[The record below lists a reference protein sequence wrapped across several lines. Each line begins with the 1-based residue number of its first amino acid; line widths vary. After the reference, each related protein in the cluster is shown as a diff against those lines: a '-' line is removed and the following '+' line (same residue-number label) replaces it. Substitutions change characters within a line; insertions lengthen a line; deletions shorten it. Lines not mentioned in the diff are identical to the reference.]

1 MGSIDITKNTSVRLG
16 NIGQVR
22 QAYAGDFSAPAKA
35 LGKMGEAVG
44 GIGKLVGNIAVDMQE
59 RENAAKVNEAMSS
72 LLIGSGRIS
81 DGILSDGNLSP
92 SEYQNRFKEDYDKLY
107 GEVTKDLNSAQLEK
121 MRMAASRVYTSS
133 MVSLGHT
140 AMQRTVAQEKASAAN
155 LCAAAKIR
163 AVNSPNEET
172 IGFYLGAFTDAEKD
186 AVREIHALEEAGK
199 TKEAA
204 ALREALRIRQTQGV
218 DEILGESAMN
228 EIKAA
233 EDAGDEAAL
242 EALAKND
249 WRKSAHGIDPTDGKE
264 KILSPYDQMLGR
276 EGFGDKTAHI
286 LKSQA
291 ETALRRVRSAKE
303 KAQYDTRVANEKRY
317 YDELAEERM
326 NVIDPERIGNSAITV
341 SAYRKKLDADSSLD
355 PQTKRQM
362 LAEAA
367 SIEKYRTDYWEAIKK
382 HEEEVKDKIDKHNSQ
397 YGFFTKDGKN
407 ADGSDKWTFHPST
420 AFPKTTDT
428 YAAKRFAYESPIWN
442 DPNHARIELKAAAVS
457 GSVSEAFFKERLK
470 HCDTMLD
477 EKSRQAWEKIFPSIK
492 DLVKSG
498 YGKKELSSSE
508 MKYRK
513 ENSIPEA
520 IWAKRGIAG
529 SPVDWVAD
537 SLEYNG
543 GEDYDNGTE
552 EFIPL
557 EVMSQIEDTVQRLSR
572 NGVDPTEAIRQ
583 IIAPTIEMG
592 FRRNLVERLK
602 DEQFFNA
609 IVDRFNLENNTAAK
623 MKAAT
628 SHYLKNRTE
637 KSFVSDNNANSKK
650 D

>member
-1 MGSIDITKNTSVRLG
+1 MGNINITQNTSVRLQ
-16 NIGQVR
+16 NIGAVR
-22 QAYAGDFSAPAKA
+22 EAYAGDFSAPAKA
-35 LGKMGEAVG
+35 LGRLGSAVES
-44 GIGKLVGNIAVDMQE
+44 IGNMAGNIAMDLKE
-59 RENAAKVNEAMSS
+59 REDNTKVNDAMSK
-72 LLIGSGRIS
+72 LLIGSGQIQDS
-81 DGILSDGNLSP
+81 ILGDSALSP
-92 SEYQNRFKEDYDKLY
+92 GEYQNKYQEGYDKLY

-121 MRMAASRVYTSS
+121 MKMAASRVYTSS
-133 MVSLGHT
+133 MVSLGHS

-163 AVNSPNEET
+163 AINNPNEES
-172 IGFYLGAFTDAEKD
+172 IGFYLGAVTDAEKD
-186 AVREIHALEEAGK
+186 IVREIHALEEAGK
-199 TKEAA
+199 TKEAT
-204 ALREALRIRQTQGV
+204 ALREALRIKQVQGI
-218 DEILGESAMN
+218 DEIHGESAMN

-233 EDAGDEAAL
+233 EDAGDEATL
-242 EALAKND
+242 EALAKKD
-249 WRKSAHGIDPTDGKE
+249 WRKSAYGIDPTDGKE
-264 KILSPYDQMLGR
+264 KILSSYDQMLGR
-276 EGFGDKTAHI
+276 EGFGDKAAHA

-303 KAQYDTRVANEKRY
+303 KAQYDTRVVNEKRY

-326 NVIDPERIGNSAITV
+326 NVIDPERIGNSSITV
-341 SAYRKKLDADSSLD
+341 SAYRKKLDADTTLD
-355 PQTKRQM
+355 PQAKKQM

-367 SIEKYRTDYWEAIKK
+367 SIEKYRTDYWDAIKK
-382 HEEEVKDKIDKHNSQ
+382 HQDEVKDKLDKHKSQ
-397 YGFFTKDGKN
+397 YGFFVKDGKN

-477 EKSRQAWEKIFPSIK
+477 EKSRQAWEKVYPTIK

-498 YGKKELSSSE
+498 YGKKEISPE
-508 MKYRK
+508 EKKYRE

-602 DEQFFNA
+602 DEQFFNT
-609 IVDRFNLENNTAAK
+609 IVERFNLENNTSAK

-628 SHYLKNRTE
+628 SQYLKNRTE
-637 KSFVSDNNANSKK
+637 KSFVSDKDTNSKE